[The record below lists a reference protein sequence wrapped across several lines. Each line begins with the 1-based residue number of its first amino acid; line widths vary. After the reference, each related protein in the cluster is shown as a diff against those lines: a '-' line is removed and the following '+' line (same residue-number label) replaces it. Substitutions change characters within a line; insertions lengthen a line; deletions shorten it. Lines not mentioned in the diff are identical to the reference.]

1 MVARARREAL
11 APQPQRGAVQ
21 SQGMGERLL
30 VIGGDGAGMSAAAQ
44 ARRRRP
50 ELEIVALEMGR
61 WTSYSACG
69 IPYLVGGALD
79 GVNDLIA
86 RSPEEFRSMRIDV
99 RTEHEVVGLDLAS
112 RKAEVHNRAH
122 GRTFHLGFDI
132 LHIATGARPRRP
144 DIPGLD
150 LPHVHGVQT
159 LADAT
164 RLLDDARAHS
174 PRHVV
179 VVGSGYVGLEL
190 AESFLDRG
198 ATVTVVE
205 ASQDVMRGLDPDMG
219 LLVARAMR
227 RAGVTV
233 RTGEQ
238 LIGVHESGIETTAGD
253 IPADLVVLGLGVEP
267 NTDLAVAAGLD
278 TGVAGSLV
286 VDRQQRT
293 SQDGVWAAGDC
304 CQSINIVS
312 RRPVH
317 LPLGTV
323 ANKQGRV
330 AGINIS
336 GGYATFPGVAG
347 TAVTRICRTEIGRT
361 GLKEKEAEAAG
372 FGVVSVRVEATTTA
386 AYMPDA
392 QHTTV
397 KLIAERGSG
406 RVLGAQIVGGTGSA
420 KRVDV
425 VATALAAEMNVED
438 LIGLDLGYAP
448 PFSSVWDPVQ
458 VAARQLLPQL

>member
-1 MVARARREAL
+1 MQAVAPTQSLPTPAGRRTVGE
-11 APQPQRGAVQ
+11 
-21 SQGMGERLL
+21 MGERLL
-30 VIGGDGAGMSAAAQ
+30 VIGGDGAGMSAASL

-50 ELEIVALEMGR
+50 DLEIVALEMGR

-79 GVNDLIA
+79 GIADLVA

-99 RTEHEVVGLDLAS
+99 RTEHEVVGLDLSS
-112 RKAEVHNRAH
+112 RKAEVYNRAH
-122 GRTFHLGFDI
+122 GRTFHLGFDL

-164 RLLDDARAHS
+164 RLLDDARSHR
-174 PRHVV
+174 PGHVV

-190 AESFLDRG
+190 AEAFLDRG
-198 ATVTVVE
+198 ASVTVVE
-205 ASQDVMRGLDPDMG
+205 ASAEVMGSLDPDMG
-219 LLVARAMR
+219 SLVARSMR
-227 RAGVTV
+227 QAGVTV
-233 RTGEQ
+233 RTGEE
-238 LIGVHESGIETTAGD
+238 LTAVTESAVVTSAGEF
-253 IPADLVVLGLGVEP
+253 PADLVVLGLGVEP
-267 NTDLAVAAGLD
+267 NADLAAAAGVD
-278 TGVAGSLV
+278 TGVRGSIV

-293 SQDGVWAAGDC
+293 SSEGVWAAGDC
-304 CQSINIVS
+304 CQSHNIVS
-312 RRPVH
+312 GRPVH

-361 GLKEKEAEAAG
+361 GLREQEARDAG
-372 FGVVSVRVEATTTA
+372 FGVSAVRIEATTTA

-397 KLIAERGSG
+397 KLIAERGGG
-406 RVLGAQIVGGTGSA
+406 RLLGAQIVGGRGSA

-425 VATALAAEMNVED
+425 IATALAAGMNVED

-448 PFSSVWDPVQ
+448 PYSSVWDPVQ

>member
-1 MVARARREAL
+1 
-11 APQPQRGAVQ
+11 
-21 SQGMGERLL
+21 MGERLL
-30 VIGGDGAGMSAAAQ
+30 VIGGDGGGMSAASL
-44 ARRRRP
+44 ARRRQP

-69 IPYLVGGALD
+69 IPFLVGGAID
-79 GVNDLIA
+79 GIGDLVV

-99 RTEHEVVGLDLAS
+99 RTEHEVLGLDLAS

-122 GRTFHLGFDI
+122 GRTFQLGFDL

-164 RLLDDARAHS
+164 RILDDARS
-174 PRHVV
+174 NRPGHVV

-190 AESFLDRG
+190 AEAFLDRD
-198 ATVTVVE
+198 ASVTVIE
-205 ASQDVMRGLDPDMG
+205 ASPEVMGTLDADMG
-219 LLVARAMR
+219 RLVARAMR
-227 RAGVTV
+227 QAGVTV
-233 RTGEQ
+233 RTGEE
-238 LIGVHESGIETTAGD
+238 LTAVTESSVVTTAGEL
-253 IPADLVVLGLGVEP
+253 PADLVVLGLGVEP
-267 NTDLAVAAGLD
+267 NSDLAAAAGLD
-278 TGVAGSLV
+278 TGVRGSIV

-293 SQDGVWAAGDC
+293 SAEGVWAAGDC
-304 CQSINIVS
+304 CQSYNIVS
-312 RRPVH
+312 GRPVH

-330 AGINIS
+330 AGVNIS

-361 GLKEKEAEAAG
+361 GLKQGEAEQAG
-372 FGVVSVRVEATTTA
+372 FGVASVNVQATTTA
-386 AYMPDA
+386 SYMPDA

-397 KLIAERGSG
+397 KLIAERGGG
-406 RVLGAQIVGGTGSA
+406 RLLGAQIVGGTGSA

-425 VATALAAEMNVED
+425 IATALAARMTVED
-438 LIGLDLGYAP
+438 LLGLDLGYAP

>member
-1 MVARARREAL
+1 
-11 APQPQRGAVQ
+11 
-21 SQGMGERLL
+21 MGDRLL

-44 ARRRRP
+44 ARRRQP

-79 GVNDLIA
+79 GINDLVA
-86 RSPEEFRSMRIDV
+86 RSPDEFRAMRIDV
-99 RTEHEVVGLDLAS
+99 RTEHEVVGLDLPS

-122 GRTFHLGFDI
+122 GRTFQLGFDL
-132 LHIATGARPRRP
+132 LHIATGSRPRRP

-164 RLLDDARAHS
+164 RLLDDARANR
-174 PRHVV
+174 PGHVV
-179 VVGSGYVGLEL
+179 VAGSGYVGLEL
-190 AESFLDRG
+190 AEAFLDRG
-198 ATVTVVE
+198 ASVTVVE
-205 ASQDVMRGLDPDMG
+205 ASPEVMGSLDPDMG
-219 LLVARAMR
+219 VFVARAMR
-227 RAGVTV
+227 QAGVTV
-233 RTGEQ
+233 RTGEE
-238 LIGVHESGIETTAGD
+238 LTAVTESAVITRAGEV
-253 IPADLVVLGLGVEP
+253 PADLVVLGLGVEP
-267 NTDLAVAAGLD
+267 NTDLAAAAGID
-278 TGVAGSLV
+278 MGVKGSIV

-293 SQDGVWAAGDC
+293 SHEGVWAAGDC
-304 CQSINIVS
+304 CQSFSIVS
-312 RRPVH
+312 GRPVH

-330 AGINIS
+330 AGINIG

-361 GLKEKEAEAAG
+361 GLKEDEARDAG
-372 FGVVSVRVEATTTA
+372 FGVAAIRVDGTTTA
-386 AYMPDA
+386 SYMPDA

-397 KLIAERGSG
+397 KLIAERRSG
-406 RVLGAQIVGGTGSA
+406 RILGAQIVGGFGSA

-425 VATALAAEMNVED
+425 IATALAARMTVED

>member
-1 MVARARREAL
+1 M
-11 APQPQRGAVQ
+11 GA
-21 SQGMGERLL
+21 RLL
-30 VIGGDGAGMSAAAQ
+30 VVGGDGAGMSAASL
-44 ARRRRP
+44 ARRRVP
-50 ELEIVALEMGR
+50 DLEIVALEMGR

-69 IPYLVGGALD
+69 IPYLVGGAID
-79 GVNDLIA
+79 GIADLVV

-122 GRTFHLGFDI
+122 GRSFQLGFDL

-144 DIPGLD
+144 DLPGLD

-159 LADAT
+159 LSDAT
-164 RLLDDARAHS
+164 RLLDDARSHR
-174 PRHVV
+174 PGHVV

-190 AESFLDRG
+190 AEAFLDRG
-198 ATVTVVE
+198 ASVTVIE
-205 ASQDVMRGLDPDMG
+205 AAPEVMGTLDPDMG
-219 LLVARAMR
+219 LQVARAMR
-227 RAGVTV
+227 QAGVTV
-233 RTGEQ
+233 RTGEE
-238 LIGVHESGIETTAGD
+238 LVAVTESAVVTSAGEL
-253 IPADLVVLGLGVEP
+253 PADLVVLGLGVEP
-267 NTDLAVAAGLD
+267 NSDLAAAAGLD
-278 TGVAGSLV
+278 TGVRGSIV
-286 VDRQQRT
+286 VDRRQRT
-293 SQDGVWAAGDC
+293 SIEGVWAAGDC
-304 CQSINIVS
+304 CQSYNIVS
-312 RRPVH
+312 GRPVH

-361 GLKEKEAEAAG
+361 GLKEEEAEQAG
-372 FGVVSVRVEATTTA
+372 FAVAAVRVEATTTA
-386 AYMPDA
+386 SYMPEA
-392 QHTTV
+392 QHTTL
-397 KLIAERGSG
+397 KLLAERGSG
-406 RVLGAQIVGGTGSA
+406 RLLGAQIVGGRGSA

-425 VATALAAEMNVED
+425 IATALSARMGVDD

>member
-1 MVARARREAL
+1 
-11 APQPQRGAVQ
+11 
-21 SQGMGERLL
+21 MGDRLL

-44 ARRRRP
+44 ARRRQP

-79 GVNDLIA
+79 GINDLVA
-86 RSPEEFRSMRIDV
+86 RSPDEFRAMRIDV
-99 RTEHEVVGLDLAS
+99 RTEHEVVGLDLPS

-122 GRTFHLGFDI
+122 GRTFQLGFDL
-132 LHIATGARPRRP
+132 LHIATGSRPRRP

-164 RLLDDARAHS
+164 RLLDDARANR
-174 PRHVV
+174 PGHVV
-179 VVGSGYVGLEL
+179 VAGSGYVGLEL
-190 AESFLDRG
+190 AEAFLDRG
-198 ATVTVVE
+198 ASVTVVE
-205 ASQDVMRGLDPDMG
+205 ASPEVMGSLDPDMG
-219 LLVARAMR
+219 VFVARAMR
-227 RAGVTV
+227 QAGVTV
-233 RTGEQ
+233 RTGEE
-238 LIGVHESGIETTAGD
+238 LTAVTESAVITRAGEV
-253 IPADLVVLGLGVEP
+253 PADLVVLGLGVEP
-267 NTDLAVAAGLD
+267 NTDLAAAAGID
-278 TGVAGSLV
+278 TGVKGSIV

-293 SQDGVWAAGDC
+293 SHEGVWAAGDC
-304 CQSINIVS
+304 CQSFSIVS
-312 RRPVH
+312 GRPVH

-330 AGINIS
+330 AGINIG

-361 GLKEKEAEAAG
+361 GLKEDEARDAG
-372 FGVVSVRVEATTTA
+372 FGVAAIRVDGTTTA
-386 AYMPDA
+386 SYMPDA

-397 KLIAERGSG
+397 KLIAERRSG
-406 RVLGAQIVGGTGSA
+406 RILGAQIVGGFGSA

-425 VATALAAEMNVED
+425 IATALAARMTVED

>member
-1 MVARARREAL
+1 
-11 APQPQRGAVQ
+11 
-21 SQGMGERLL
+21 MGDRLL
-30 VIGGDGAGMSAAAQ
+30 VIGGDAAGMSAAAQ

-50 ELEIVALEMGR
+50 DLEIVALEMGR

-79 GVNDLIA
+79 GINDLVA
-86 RSPEEFRSMRIDV
+86 RSPDEFRAMRIDV
-99 RTEHEVVGLDLAS
+99 RTEHEVVGLDLPS

-122 GRTFHLGFDI
+122 GRTFQLGFDL
-132 LHIATGARPRRP
+132 LHIATGTRPRRP
-144 DIPGLD
+144 DIPGLE

-159 LADAT
+159 LADAA
-164 RLLDDARAHS
+164 RLLDDARTQR
-174 PRHVV
+174 PGQVV
-179 VVGSGYVGLEL
+179 VVGSGYVGLEF
-190 AESFLDRG
+190 AEAFLDRG
-198 ATVTVVE
+198 ASVTVVE
-205 ASQDVMRGLDPDMG
+205 AAPEVMGTLDPDMG
-219 LLVARAMR
+219 VLVARAMR

-233 RTGEQ
+233 RTGEE
-238 LIGVHESGIETTAGD
+238 LTAVTESAVVTSAGEL
-253 IPADLVVLGLGVEP
+253 PADLVVLGLGVEP
-267 NTDLAVAAGLD
+267 NSDLAAAAGLD
-278 TGVAGSLV
+278 TGVKGSIA

-293 SQDGVWAAGDC
+293 SGEGVWAAGDC
-304 CQSINIVS
+304 CQSYNIVS
-312 RRPVH
+312 GRPVH

-361 GLKEKEAEAAG
+361 GLTEEEARGAG
-372 FGVVSVRVEATTTA
+372 FAPVAARLDATTTA
-386 AYMPDA
+386 SYMPDS
-392 QHTTV
+392 QQTTV
-397 KLIAERGSG
+397 KLIAERRSG
-406 RVLGAQIVGGTGSA
+406 RLLGAQIVGGQGSA

-425 VATALAAEMNVED
+425 IATALAARMDVED
-438 LIGLDLGYAP
+438 LIGMDLGYAP